1 MDEYLAGIMNRNKE
15 NQVNQLP
22 AYLQGRQPSTSS
34 MAATLV
40 GNLGSGSPPSIS
52 IRNNKF
58 TAVDSTGAEKPVGG
72 YNQQADQYGV
82 IGVYVD
88 VVLADNNEHTS
99 KVWFEKPFDP
109 NGDWMPPDCWSDNGV
124 GASRNATKPQSALC
138 MQCPKNDWGSAVS
151 KVSGKGIKACHDV
164 QKMAG
169 IIPGDDIIYQL
180 RIPPNS
186 RGNLRDYVLKFTGQP
201 FDLRDVVTRIWFDQQ
216 TIGTLKFVGLG
227 WLDDPTVAQRDKA
240 LAEKKTDALVGRG
253 DMPVQQLLAAPQPT
267 GAPAQPTVAYAPNS
281 NPAPIGAQPAAYQ
294 GGPAVQQHPEQGAV
308 PFFTQPAQNAGA
320 SQVSAQPIPVT
331 ASPSEPQRRRRRTR
345 AEIDAANGAQAP
357 AAQQTVIPPQ
367 QVAAPVTAGPFAA
380 TQTPAVHATPNAQPN
395 NFGMQAGVAT
405 NPEIEAALADIFGK

>member
-1 MDEYLAGIMNRNKE
+1 MNN
-15 NQVNQLP
+15 LP
-22 AYLQGRQPSTSS
+22 AYLQNRQPSTSS

-40 GNLGSGSPPSIS
+40 GNLGSGSPPYIS

-72 YNQQADQYGV
+72 YNQQPDQYGV
-82 IGVYVD
+82 VGVYVD

-109 NGDWMPPDCWSDNGV
+109 NGDWMPPDCWSDNGI
-124 GASRNATKPQSALC
+124 GASRNATKPQSTLC

-227 WLDDPTVAQRDKA
+227 WLDEQTVAQRDKA

-253 DMPVQQLLAAPQPT
+253 DLPVQQLLAAPAQTVISNQAPAGTPLVAPSATIPQVQQPT
-267 GAPAQPTVAYAPNS
+267 PFVPSSAPPAAAGPLMNTAAAPTAATVAS
-281 NPAPIGAQPAAYQ
+281 
-294 GGPAVQQHPEQGAV
+294 
-308 PFFTQPAQNAGA
+308 
-320 SQVSAQPIPVT
+320 
-331 ASPSEPQRRRRRTR
+331 SPEPQRRRRRTR
-345 AEIDAANGAQAP
+345 AEIDAAATTQVGQQPTVVSNAAGGYPANNPFPGAP
-357 AAQQTVIPPQ
+357 LNPGT
-367 QVAAPVTAGPFAA
+367 AAPGPFA
-380 TQTPAVHATPNAQPN
+380 QGPAVVAAIHAQPGPTPNPQPN
-395 NFGMQAGVAT
+395 NFGMQAAQNST
-405 NPEIEAALADIFGK
+405 PEIDAALKDIFG

>member
-1 MDEYLAGIMNRNKE
+1 M
-15 NQVNQLP
+15 NQLP

-40 GNLGSGSPPSIS
+40 GNLGSGSPPYIS

-82 IGVYVD
+82 VGVYVD

-109 NGDWMPPDCWSDNGV
+109 NGDWMPPDCWSDNGI
-124 GASRNATKPQSALC
+124 GASRNATKPQSTLC

-227 WLDDPTVAQRDKA
+227 WLDEPTVAQRDKA

-253 DMPVQQLLAAPQPT
+253 DMPVQQLLAAPGAATPMSVISQQPT
-267 GAPAQPTVAYAPNS
+267 QPLPSYVVGQVQTPLPSAQPVAQQSA
-281 NPAPIGAQPAAYQ
+281 GVFTEQPAATAQ
-294 GGPAVQQHPEQGAV
+294 TAAPSPQPE
-308 PFFTQPAQNAGA
+308 T
-320 SQVSAQPIPVT
+320 
-331 ASPSEPQRRRRRTR
+331 QRRRRRTR
-345 AEIDAANGAQAP
+345 AEIDAANGTQTP
-357 AAQQTVIPPQ
+357 ASQQTVIPPQ
-367 QVAAPVTAGPFAA
+367 QAAAPVTAGPFATGMQPNRDIPHGESQQA
-380 TQTPAVHATPNAQPN
+380 PAAQPN
-395 NFGMQAGVAT
+395 NFGMQAGVAP